1 MNTIQLQFYL
11 SIIETPAERDKFDE
25 IYHTYRHTM
34 HHVAM
39 GILHDYHLAEDAT
52 HEAFLRIA
60 KNMRKIEE
68 VNVPTTKVF
77 VVIIVR
83 NVSLTML
90 KKHNMEIPEDNIE
103 MFAQASTQIEEE
115 SFNRFEFEFV
125 VNAIDALPRIYR
137 DTLFLHYVKE
147 LSASE
152 VASILQIPRETVKK
166 RMQRG
171 RQLLLDAMKEV

>member
-1 MNTIQLQFYL
+1 MNAVQLQFYL
-11 SIIETPAERDKFDE
+11 AIIETPAERDKFDE

-68 VNVPTTKVF
+68 VNVPTTKAF

-90 KKHNMEIPEDNIE
+90 KKHNMEMPEDDIEEFIQEPTQIEDNI
-103 MFAQASTQIEEE
+103 
-115 SFNRFEFEFV
+115 FNRFEFERV
-125 VNAIDALPRIYR
+125 LNAISELPRIYR
-137 DTLFLHYVKE
+137 DTLFLHYVRE

-152 VASILQIPRETVKK
+152 IAGILQVQRETVKK

-171 RQLLLDAMKEV
+171 KQLLLDTMKGV